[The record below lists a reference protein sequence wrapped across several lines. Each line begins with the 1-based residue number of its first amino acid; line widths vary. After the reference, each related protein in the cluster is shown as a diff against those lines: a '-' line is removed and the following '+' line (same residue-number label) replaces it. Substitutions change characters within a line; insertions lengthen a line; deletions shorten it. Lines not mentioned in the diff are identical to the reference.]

1 MGIIVGGVI
10 GSIIIILCVVYC
22 IVQHLQ
28 NRDVKLQYIHTVSEL
43 TESNE
48 QKMLSI
54 SKLFEMLESATDEK
68 EKYKERVLE
77 LENSIKKSFGF
88 PVRKEITLINTN
100 LLKFDYVLMQ
110 AGISKLIKDN
120 PEKIED
126 TEYYINLVK
135 RLQSIMDQMPEIQE
149 EKGVDE
155 IKNGI

>member
-1 MGIIVGGVI
+1 LGIIVGGVI